1 MQVTRVAGALGARID
16 GVDPRDPAAFDD
28 IKAAVLEHE
37 VVFFRGANLSEEEQ
51 FELGRRFGTPSIFP
65 VQRLLGATEPR
76 MTVIQDGPDSPN
88 AADGWHTD
96 ATWLAE
102 PPAYALLHMETP
114 PEVGGDT
121 MWCSATAAYDQLAA
135 PMQEL
140 LCSLRVIHDNESFIQ
155 GVYAKAGD
163 AAPKI
168 ADGLREHYP
177 PVEHPMVRTHPETG
191 RRSIVFAW
199 RFMNRIVGFS
209 EHESKSLLTFIG
221 EWVKEPRFHVR
232 WQWEQ
237 GDLAIWD
244 ERSTL
249 HRASADH
256 WPQKRVIRRLEID
269 GPRGSGSGGAL
280 RGGGATVPSST
291 SRRSLPCLPAPRR
304 SAHRAD
310 GSTCRIHEA
319 LRGGRRRP
327 QPVRCWAGC
336 RPSDHRRPGT
346 RRRTRDAGAVGLQ
359 RVGCR
364 ARPRSTPGSTNR

>member
-16 GVDPRDPAAFDD
+16 GVDLRDPAAFDD
-28 IKAAVLEHE
+28 IKAVLLEHE

-209 EHESKSLLTFIG
+209 EHESKSLLTFVG

-269 GPRGSGSGGAL
+269 GDRPFFDPD
-280 RGGGATVPSST
+280 VEPIFPSKF
-291 SRRSLPCLPAPRR
+291 
-304 SAHRAD
+304 
-310 GSTCRIHEA
+310 
-319 LRGGRRRP
+319 
-327 QPVRCWAGC
+327 QPF
-336 RPSDHRRPGT
+336 T
-346 RRRTRDAGAVGLQ
+346 Y
-359 RVGCR
+359 
-364 ARPRSTPGSTNR
+364 

>member
-1 MQVTRVAGALGARID
+1 
-16 GVDPRDPAAFDD
+16 
-28 IKAAVLEHE
+28 
-37 VVFFRGANLSEEEQ
+37 
-51 FELGRRFGTPSIFP
+51 
-65 VQRLLGATEPR
+65 
-76 MTVIQDGPDSPN
+76 
-88 AADGWHTD
+88 
-96 ATWLAE
+96 
-102 PPAYALLHMETP
+102 
-114 PEVGGDT
+114 
-121 MWCSATAAYDQLAA
+121 
-135 PMQEL
+135 MQEL

-221 EWVKEPRFHVR
+221 EWVKEPRFHHVR

-256 WPQKRVIRRLEID
+256 WPQKRAD
-269 GPRGSGSGGAL
+269 
-280 RGGGATVPSST
+280 PS
-291 SRRSLPCLPAPRR
+291 
-304 SAHRAD
+304 
-310 GSTCRIHEA
+310 
-319 LRGGRRRP
+319 
-327 QPVRCWAGC
+327 
-336 RPSDHRRPGT
+336 
-346 RRRTRDAGAVGLQ
+346 TRDRWRPAVL
-359 RVGCR
+359 RPGCR
-364 ARPRSTPGSTNR
+364 ADLPLEVPAVHVLNQRSRSPQGVCGGGGDSNPRDP

>member
-28 IKAAVLEHE
+28 IKAALLEHE

-155 GVYAKAGD
+155 GVYAKACD

-177 PVEHPMVRTHPETG
+177 PAEHPMVRTHPETG

-269 GPRGSGSGGAL
+269 GDRPFFDPD
-280 RGGGATVPSST
+280 VEPIFPSKF
-291 SRRSLPCLPAPRR
+291 
-304 SAHRAD
+304 
-310 GSTCRIHEA
+310 
-319 LRGGRRRP
+319 
-327 QPVRCWAGC
+327 QPF
-336 RPSDHRRPGT
+336 T
-346 RRRTRDAGAVGLQ
+346 Y
-359 RVGCR
+359 
-364 ARPRSTPGSTNR
+364 

>member
-28 IKAAVLEHE
+28 IKAALLEHE

-221 EWVKEPRFHVR
+221 EWVKEPRSMCAGMGAGRPRHLGR
-232 WQWEQ
+232 TL
-237 GDLAIWD
+237 D
-244 ERSTL
+244 L

-269 GPRGSGSGGAL
+269 GDRPFFDPDVEPIFPR
-280 RGGGATVPSST
+280 SS
-291 SRRSLPCLPAPRR
+291 SRSRTESAQPIAAGRLWRR
-304 SAHRAD
+304 EGIR
-310 GSTCRIHEA
+310 T
-319 LRGGRRRP
+319 
-327 QPVRCWAGC
+327 
-336 RPSDHRRPGT
+336 PGT
-346 RRRTRDAGAVGLQ
+346 REGPLVFKTSAIVRSAIPPETRLRRRAPRNLTR
-359 RVGCR
+359 RW
-364 ARPRSTPGSTNR
+364 RPRCGSGASRGPQ